1 MSTQIQWRRGTTA
14 QHSVFTGALGEVTV
28 DTDKDTLVV
37 HDNSTVGGFP
47 LARESVLNT
56 HTNRTDNP
64 HGVTKA
70 QVGLGNADNTAD
82 ANKVVASAGK
92 LTTGRTISLSGDAT
106 GSVSFDGSGNADIVV
121 TVGNDTHT
129 HAFGNL
135 TGKPTTLSGYGI
147 TDADTSAQ
155 VTTKINNAVA
165 ALVDASPT
173 TLDTLNELAAALGD
187 DPNFATTTSTA
198 LGNRVVKNADIVA
211 GTGTK
216 VTYDAKGLVTGSS
229 TPTTLAGYSIADAY
243 TKTEVNNSLTLKVE
257 KVPSTDNAIVRF
269 DGTAGKLQD
278 SGVVIDDS
286 GNVGIGGATVTGA
299 GYLQLGNTG
308 SLGFIGPYGYIWAN
322 TKYTD
327 MHRYITSAPA
337 TSFEQVN
344 GNYLWRTAPS
354 GTAGNTITWTNAMI
368 LDYSGNLSLT
378 SGTGGFGYGTGA
390 GGTVTQLTNKSTAVA
405 LNKPTGTITMNNAE
419 LSAGA
424 TVGFVLHNSTQTS
437 IVDIFNV
444 QCINS
449 ANSDK
454 YNIWAVNNGPGF
466 GIVIY
471 VKNISASSLSDALTI
486 NFSLI
491 KGANS

>member
-14 QHSVFTGALGEVTV
+14 QHNVFTGALGEVTV

-47 LARESVLNT
+47 LARESALNT
-56 HTNRTDNP
+56 HTARTDNP

-82 ANKVVASAGK
+82 ASKIVASAGK

-106 GSVSFDGSGNADIVV
+106 GSVSFDGSANADIVV

-229 TPTTLAGYSIADAY
+229 TPTTLAGYSIGDAY
-243 TKTEVNNSLTLKVE
+243 TKTEVDNSLALKVDDTE
-257 KVPSTDNAIVRF
+257 IASVNLLRADKVLASKSAAAMSYNGI
-269 DGTAGKLQD
+269 GKLIKVQYTNATD
-278 SGVVIDDS
+278 VDYEVLTYDGSNKLS
-286 GNVGIGGATVTGA
+286 NVAHYIGSV
-299 GYLQLGNTG
+299 LKGNTVLNYSSG
-308 SLGFIGPYGYIWAN
+308 KLV
-322 TKYTD
+322 
-327 MHRYITSAPA
+327 SAP
-337 TSFEQVN
+337 F
-344 GNYLWRTAPS
+344 
-354 GTAGNTITWTNAMI
+354 
-368 LDYSGNLSLT
+368 
-378 SGTGGFGYGTGA
+378 
-390 GGTVTQLTNKSTAVA
+390 TAV
-405 LNKPTGTITMNNAE
+405 
-419 LSAGA
+419 
-424 TVGFVLHNSTQTS
+424 
-437 IVDIFNV
+437 
-444 QCINS
+444 
-449 ANSDK
+449 
-454 YNIWAVNNGPGF
+454 
-466 GIVIY
+466 
-471 VKNISASSLSDALTI
+471 
-486 NFSLI
+486 
-491 KGANS
+491 